1 MILLKLVNT
10 LYSRNSNSNSSRF
23 YLSLIAL
30 NKFAVVPEVI
40 NSYQS
45 LSKTNLQQ
53 LYLHFPPDYGDWHS
67 WTQWH
72 KLCFQHQTSSRNRVI
87 AFLHSCIWSKWL
99 APQLITESALPAVM
113 PPNLLST
120 DFVSTFHTHLLCVSG
135 GPKRDQDKRMLL
147 RSNPISPYRKC
158 VRENRFDR
166 SSIQS
171 PRVL

>member
-53 LYLHFPPDYGDWHS
+53 LYLHFPPDYGD
-67 WTQWH
+67 
-72 KLCFQHQTSSRNRVI
+72 
-87 AFLHSCIWSKWL
+87 
-99 APQLITESALPAVM
+99 
-113 PPNLLST
+113 
-120 DFVSTFHTHLLCVSG
+120 
-135 GPKRDQDKRMLL
+135 
-147 RSNPISPYRKC
+147 
-158 VRENRFDR
+158 
-166 SSIQS
+166 
-171 PRVL
+171 